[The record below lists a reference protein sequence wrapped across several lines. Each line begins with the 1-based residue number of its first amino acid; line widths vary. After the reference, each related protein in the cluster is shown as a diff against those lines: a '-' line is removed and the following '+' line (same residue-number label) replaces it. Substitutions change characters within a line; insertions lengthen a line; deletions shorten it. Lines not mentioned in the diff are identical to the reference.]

1 MFVPFFALRVKYIFF
16 FLQKMFILL
25 SIKTNTAVYTR
36 YMYNYI
42 VSDFFVK
49 NIKKNWEKKNKKKK
63 SRLEDKGGILEPTFL
78 ALLVQYL
85 CRCQFILTEE

>member
-49 NIKKNWEKKNKKKK
+49 NIKKNWEKKIRKRKADWKT
-63 SRLEDKGGILEPTFL
+63 KGVFWS
-78 ALLVQYL
+78 QH
-85 CRCQFILTEE
+85 F